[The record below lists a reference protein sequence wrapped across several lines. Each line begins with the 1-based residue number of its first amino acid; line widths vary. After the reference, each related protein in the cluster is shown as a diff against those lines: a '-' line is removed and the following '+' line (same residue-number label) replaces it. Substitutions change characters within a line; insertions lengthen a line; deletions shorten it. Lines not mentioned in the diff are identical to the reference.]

1 MNKLIY
7 KLDQEVDKWSLLRH
21 PFYKMWSNGELNIDH
36 LQGYSL
42 EYFHL
47 VKVVPELVN
56 NIMLKM
62 DESNQRRTVE
72 ESQKDEVSHIEP
84 WIRFA
89 TSLGVKKNNLLNH
102 VCDENTSKAV
112 SSLLELT
119 KNSLDEAVCAMY
131 AYELDLPNISKTK
144 IEGLNK
150 FYNLSSSDSTN
161 YFEIHQEADIRH
173 AAIWRNM
180 IREIP
185 DHKYEACIES
195 AVKSLNAQNLLLD
208 AVYER
213 YVKSFN

>member
-7 KLDQEVDKWSLLRH
+7 RIDQEVDKKSLLKHR
-21 PFYKMWSNGELNIDH
+21 FYKMWSNGELSIDH

-42 EYFHL
+42 EYFQL

-56 NIMLKM
+56 NILLKM
-62 DESNQRRTVE
+62 GESKLSSIVE
-72 ESQKDEVSHIEP
+72 ESKKEEESHVEP

-89 TSLGVKKNNLLNH
+89 SSLGVKKNDLLNH
-102 VCDENTSKAV
+102 VCDENTKKAV
-112 SSLLELT
+112 SSLLDLT
-119 KNSLDEAVCAMY
+119 RNSLDEAICAMY
-131 AYELDLPNISKTK
+131 AYEMDLPNISKSK

-150 FYNLSSSDSTN
+150 FYNLSSSDSRN

-180 IREIP
+180 IRKIP
-185 DHKYEACIES
+185 DNKYESCIDS

-208 AVYER
+208 AVYEK
-213 YVKSFN
+213 YVKAFN

>member
-62 DESNQRRTVE
+62 DESEQRRTVE

-112 SSLLELT
+112 SSLVELT

>member
-7 KLDQEVDKWSLLRH
+7 RIDQEVDKKSLLKH
-21 PFYKMWSNGELNIDH
+21 SFYKMWSNGELGVDH

-42 EYFHL
+42 EYFQL

-56 NIMLKM
+56 NILLKM
-62 DESNQRRTVE
+62 GESKLRSIVE
-72 ESQKDEVSHIEP
+72 ESQKEEESHVEP

-89 TSLGVKKNNLLNH
+89 SSLGVKKKDLLNH
-102 VCDENTSKAV
+102 VCDENTKKAV
-112 SSLLELT
+112 SSLLDLT
-119 KNSLDEAVCAMY
+119 RNSLDEAICAMY
-131 AYELDLPNISKTK
+131 AYEMDLPNISRSK

-150 FYNLSSSDSTN
+150 FYNLTSSDSRN

-180 IREIP
+180 IRKIP
-185 DHKYEACIES
+185 DHKYEPCIDS

-208 AVYER
+208 SVYEK
-213 YVKSFN
+213 YVKPFN

>member
-7 KLDQEVDKWSLLRH
+7 RIDQEVDKKSLLKH
-21 PFYKMWSNGELNIDH
+21 SFYKMWSNGDLSIDH

-42 EYFHL
+42 EYFQL

-56 NIMLKM
+56 NILLKM
-62 DESNQRRTVE
+62 GESKLSSIVE
-72 ESQKDEVSHIEP
+72 ESKKEEESHVEP

-89 TSLGVKKNNLLNH
+89 GSLGVKKNDLLNY
-102 VCDENTSKAV
+102 VCDENTKKAV
-112 SSLLELT
+112 SSLLDLT
-119 KNSLDEAVCAMY
+119 RNSLDEAICAMY
-131 AYELDLPNISKTK
+131 AYEMDLPNISKSK

-150 FYNLSSSDSTN
+150 FYNLSSSDSRN

-180 IREIP
+180 IRKIP
-185 DHKYEACIES
+185 DNKYESCIDS

-208 AVYER
+208 AVYEK
-213 YVKSFN
+213 YVKPFN